1 MIYQYTK
8 DNIEHIIKI
17 FSNKDNKNNNNNN
30 NNNNKVSWWK
40 G

>member
-1 MIYQYTK
+1 MFAPLRIT
-8 DNIEHIIKI
+8 DNIIKLI
-17 FSNKDNKNNNNNN
+17 YNKGNNNNNNN